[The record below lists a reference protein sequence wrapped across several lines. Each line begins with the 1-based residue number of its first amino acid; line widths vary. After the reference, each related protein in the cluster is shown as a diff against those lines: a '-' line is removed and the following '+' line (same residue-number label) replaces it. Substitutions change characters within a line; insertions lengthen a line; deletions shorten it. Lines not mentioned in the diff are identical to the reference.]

1 MIYCAGGIIVGC
13 LLMVAKR
20 GRAMETL
27 GNLFVVGI
35 PAVCGLIGW
44 AALRQRNIQPLLAG
58 CVALAVALAVMT
70 VIFLGMYTI
79 Q

>member
-13 LLMVAKR
+13 SSVTVER

-27 GNLFVVGI
+27 GNLVVIGI
-35 PAVCGLIGW
+35 PAICGLIGW
-44 AALRQRNIQPLLAG
+44 AALRRRNTQPILAG
-58 CVALAVALAVMT
+58 CVALAVALAVLT
-70 VIFLGMYTI
+70 VISIGVYTI

>member
-1 MIYCAGGIIVGC
+1 
-13 LLMVAKR
+13 
-20 GRAMETL
+20 METI
-27 GNLFVVGI
+27 GNLAVIGV

-44 AALRQRNIQPLLAG
+44 AALRQRNAPPLLAG

-70 VIFLGMYTI
+70 GIFLGMYTI

>member
-13 LLMVAKR
+13 LSVAAKR
-20 GRAMETL
+20 GRAMETVD
-27 GNLFVVGI
+27 NLIVIGI

-44 AALRQRNIQPLLAG
+44 AALRQRNTQPLLAG
-58 CVALAVALAVMT
+58 CLALGVALAVMT
-70 VIFLGMYTI
+70 GIFLGMYTI

>member
-1 MIYCAGGIIVGC
+1 
-13 LLMVAKR
+13 
-20 GRAMETL
+20 METL

-44 AALRQRNIQPLLAG
+44 AALRQRNIQPLLA
-58 CVALAVALAVMT
+58 VALAVMT